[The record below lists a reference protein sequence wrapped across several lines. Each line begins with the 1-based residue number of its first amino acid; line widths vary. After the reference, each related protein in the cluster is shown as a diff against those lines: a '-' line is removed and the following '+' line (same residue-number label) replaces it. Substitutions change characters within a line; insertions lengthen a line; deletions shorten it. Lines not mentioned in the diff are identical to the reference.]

1 MNPSTSDYAFLAN
14 NVYSTGPMERTITNG
29 DRTFSIEDTAM
40 DGATGFFATAYRDV
54 DTGQVVIAYRGT
66 DDPLDGIVDITM
78 ASSRLDIQQ
87 LESELFTRDVLARAA
102 RDAKAAGKQP
112 DVTLTGHSL
121 GGALA
126 ELNAAKFG
134 LRGETFNAYGAAGL
148 IGDAPEGGTQVIN
161 HVRAGDP
168 VSAAN
173 RHFGEVRVY
182 ATADDI
188 STLQRAGYGR
198 ENTTLGDT
206 VSAIARKSHSMSNFV
221 PREGETALIGPEGEA
236 RYRANSGMID
246 RYRSDVLRARETYTH
261 ALENPAIVGPSLAV
275 HAAALYA
282 NRVERDLH
290 ELADRSAPAARAAG
304 QGAIEASRA
313 IDAAASHVAAASVH
327 GARAFYMIPESVA
340 RSVWGSDTGS
350 AELDRLLHPPRL
362 TDASHPDHAMYTDA
376 LKRVHAI
383 DASTGRKPDHMSENL
398 AGALTAEARLHG
410 LSRIDHVV
418 MNDDFSRTFAVQGDM
433 NSPFKKMVEVPTE
446 TGISTSIDRSTA
458 VLQSVAAQV
467 PQVAHHNP
475 PTMQQT
481 AQTETP
487 TIHYGSAMGR

>member
-1 MNPSTSDYAFLAN
+1 MSTRTREYAALALDSYTVSNEGKELRRGDHDYI
-14 NVYSTGPMERTITNG
+14 V
-29 DRTFSIEDTAM
+29 DRVAM
-40 DGATGFFATAYRDV
+40 DGLTGFYAVAYRDV
-54 DTGQVVIAYRGT
+54 SSGRTIIAYRGT
-66 DDPLDGIVDITM
+66 DDVSDGLIDLGM
-78 ASSRLDIQQ
+78 ASSRLDLQQ
-87 LESELFTRDVLARAA
+87 FESEIFTRGVLA
-102 RDAKAAGKQP
+102 DAKKQAETAGKP
-112 DVTLTGHSL
+112 MDVTVTGHSL
-121 GGALA
+121 GGGLA

-134 LRGETFNAYGAAGL
+134 LTGETFNAYGAAGL
-148 IGDAPEGGTQVIN
+148 IGGAPEGGTQVIN

-206 VSAIARKSHSMSNFV
+206 VSAIALKSHSMSNFV

-327 GARAFYMIPESVA
+327 GARAFDMIPESVA